1 MSLGALGLPN
11 IQQLGKGEKF
21 SRASGREVAK
31 VEGGKAEG
39 VVSGVKRRS
48 RVKKKG
54 GLDAAERSVTVK
66 TESSLAL
73 TTWSF
78 LPTRTRAI

>member
-1 MSLGALGLPN
+1 MGLPN
-11 IQQLGKGEKF
+11 SQQLGKGEGV
-21 SRASGREVAK
+21 SRASGHGVAK
-31 VEGGKAEG
+31 GEGGKAEG
-39 VVSGVKRRS
+39 VASGAKRRS
-48 RVKKKG
+48 HVKKKG

-78 LPTRTRAI
+78 SLTRTRAI